1 MSLFLIFFFGFI
13 IGGVIVWLIRRD
25 KTSLKNPSFEEAEK
39 NRKKIIEYF
48 ESRGRVSNNEIEELL
63 GVSDSTA
70 TRYLDE
76 LEKKELIRQ
85 VGKTGRSVYYEKTR

>member
-1 MSLFLIFFFGFI
+1 M
-13 IGGVIVWLIRRD
+13 IRRD